1 MRRRP
6 GAEAVLERGWLAAHR
21 WLLARRAVQLGL
33 LALFLAGPLAGWW
46 IVKGNLS
53 FSVTLSVLPLQDP
66 YVLLQSLATRHAPE
80 GKALIG
86 AAIVLAFYLLV
97 GGRVYC
103 AWVCPLNP
111 VTDAAAWLRRRL
123 GLARGV
129 RLAPTTRLWLLAMT
143 LVVAALSGSLAWEL
157 VNPVSIVHRGLV
169 FGMGA
174 AWGLVLTVFLFDA
187 FVAERGWCGHLCPV
201 GAFYGLLGRFALVR
215 VSAVRRARCDECGD
229 CYAVC
234 PEPRVIKPALKGE
247 GEGRSP
253 VILSRDCTT
262 CGRCID
268 VCAKDVFSFGTRF
281 AAVPTPTIPIIQATP
296 QPGHPRAPRRT
307 P

>member
-1 MRRRP
+1 M
-6 GAEAVLERGWLAAHR
+6 L
-21 WLLARRAVQLGL
+21 
-33 LALFLAGPLAGWW
+33 
-46 IVKGNLS
+46 K
-53 FSVTLSVLPLQDP
+53 T
-66 YVLLQSLATRHAPE
+66 
-80 GKALIG
+80 
-86 AAIVLAFYLLV
+86 
-97 GGRVYC
+97 
-103 AWVCPLNP
+103 
-111 VTDAAAWLRRRL
+111 
-123 GLARGV
+123 
-129 RLAPTTRLWLLAMT
+129 
-143 LVVAALSGSLAWEL
+143 
-157 VNPVSIVHRGLV
+157 
-169 FGMGA
+169 
-174 AWGLVLTVFLFDA
+174 
-187 FVAERGWCGHLCPV
+187 
-201 GAFYGLLGRFALVR
+201 GLLGRFALVR
-215 VSAVRRARCDECGD
+215 VSAVRRARCDDCGD